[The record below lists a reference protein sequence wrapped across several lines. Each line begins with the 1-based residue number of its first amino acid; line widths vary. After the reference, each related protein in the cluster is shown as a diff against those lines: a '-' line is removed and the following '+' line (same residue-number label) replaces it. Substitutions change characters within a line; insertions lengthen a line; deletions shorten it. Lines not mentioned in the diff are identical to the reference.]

1 MQDLAIAGIYRYMG
15 YVLAVGPASAGEEHQ
30 IADTQ
35 IGFAD
40 RFTHFRLGYGRTGQI
55 HTIFLKIN

>member
-1 MQDLAIAGIYRYMG
+1 MQDLAIAGIYSHMG
-15 YVLAVGPASAGEEHQ
+15 DVLAVGPASAGEEHQ

-40 RFTHFRLGYGRTGQI
+40 RFTHFRLGNGRTGQI
-55 HTIFLKIN
+55 YTIFLKIY